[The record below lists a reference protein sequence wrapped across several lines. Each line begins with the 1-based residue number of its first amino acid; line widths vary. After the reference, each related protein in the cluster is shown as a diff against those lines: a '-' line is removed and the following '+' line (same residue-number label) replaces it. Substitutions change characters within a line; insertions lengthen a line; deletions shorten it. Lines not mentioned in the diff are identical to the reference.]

1 MRTRR
6 ALILLPL
13 CLLPACA
20 NHIRYVD
27 AESEKR
33 DTTPKSTSYVIESNS
48 PEVETDIVK
57 LDVMKVS
64 VTDESSARST
74 TKYEEYTPY
83 DGTREIWEVPVG
95 IVCMPLALLLNLGD
109 ILTFGMIPNETV
121 DGFTAWTFAAANPF
135 MNPEDPER
143 VEKRPVETI
152 VKEGETKEHREETPL
167 ANVNVAVHFDDNDGP
182 IMKTDSKGALGFSV
196 LDVITESLQTRPR
209 KLIVSTPDPAGGSEV
224 IQREMYIDRDLAAR
238 IYEARTH
245 VLAYKNGPHD
255 PATMGEAVA
264 VIDQLKFK
272 DYSLTMEDKI
282 TQEFGG
288 DEQFMVGFRSKLDQ
302 YYAVQPKTPDS
313 KASKTVT
320 TENPRAKR
328 ASSSEKA
335 AE

>member
-1 MRTRR
+1 MRIRW
-6 ALILLPL
+6 ALLLLPL

-27 AESEKR
+27 ADSEKR
-33 DTTPKSTSYVIESNS
+33 DTQAKSTSYVIESDS
-48 PEVETDIVK
+48 PTVEKDVVA
-57 LDVMKVS
+57 LDVLKVEVS
-64 VTDESSARST
+64 DESSARST
-74 TKYEEYTPY
+74 TKYEESTPY
-83 DGTREIWEVPVG
+83 SGAREIWEVPVG
-95 IVCMPLALLLNLGD
+95 IVSMPLALLLNLAD
-109 ILTFGMIPNETV
+109 IITFGMIPNETV
-121 DGFTAWTFAAANPF
+121 DEFTAWTFAAANPF
-135 MNPEDPER
+135 LNPEDPER
-143 VEKRPVETI
+143 VEKHAVDTI
-152 VKEGETKEHREETPL
+152 VKEGETKEHREQTPL

-209 KLIVSTPDPAGGSEV
+209 KLIVSTPDPTGGSST

-238 IYEARTH
+238 IYEARGS

-255 PATMGEAVA
+255 PATLGEAVA
-264 VIDQLKFK
+264 VLDQLKFK

-282 TQEFGG
+282 VQEFGG

-302 YYAVQPKTPDS
+302 YYATQPKTPES

-328 ASSSEKA
+328 SSTSEKTTQ
-335 AE
+335 